1 MSAISPQPGRALP
14 ASFADLVASSHIPV
28 LVDFWAEWC
37 GPCRIVGPTIERLA
51 KDYTGRLITVKV
63 NVDHRPQVAERY
75 AIESI
80 PTIMLFWQGEPVMR
94 LLGAQAY
101 ESIRRE
107 IEKFLPPP
115 GAPGR

>member
-1 MSAISPQPGRALP
+1 MAAPSPDPRRALP
-14 ASFADLVASSHIPV
+14 ASFADLVATSSVPV
-28 LVDFWAEWC
+28 LVDFWAQWC
-37 GPCRIVGPTIERLA
+37 GPCRIVAPTIERLA
-51 KDYTGRLITVKV
+51 RDYTGRILTVKID
-63 NVDHRPQVAERY
+63 VDRRPQVAERY

-101 ESIRRE
+101 ENIRRE

-115 GAPGR
+115 GAAGR